1 MANKTETFYK
11 KVGRKYVPVY
21 EYDQE
26 LMDSFPKGYHLISV
40 IPGSQLTAYN
50 IDPALA
56 PMLAAGYHCVDV
68 MTKIMSEKNMPTPNK
83 IPITKEQRDLWSKLN
98 KSFGSEVV
106 MNYQSN
112 YDVAMAGIEA
122 LAKETE
128 KLLEHPSVRDSYNQ
142 FLLVCKLVYEEQK

>member
-26 LMDSFPKGYHLISV
+26 LLDSFSEGHHLVSV
-40 IPGSQLTAYN
+40 IPGLKSVKYN

-56 PMLAAGYHCVDV
+56 PMFAAGFHCIDV
-68 MTKIMSEKNMPTPNK
+68 MTKAMSEKNMPTPNK
-83 IPITKEQRDLWSKLN
+83 VPITKEQHELWSKLN
-98 KSFGSEVV
+98 KSFGSEVT
-106 MNYQSN
+106 MYYQSN
-112 YDVAMAGIEA
+112 YDVAMAGLEA

-142 FLLVCKLVYEEQK
+142 FLLVCKLVYEGQK